1 MDKYDV
7 FISCKS
13 EDYAYA
19 EAIYS
24 FLRDN
29 GINAFLTSKE
39 LRKLGESEYRSAI
52 TSVLKEVT
60 HIIVFAS
67 KAEYVDSRWV
77 YYEWDWFVNAK
88 LKGFKQGNIVTVL
101 KDVAVESI
109 NADLWKYESLTFDNF
124 RDSII
129 RYVATEQSRQRLTE
143 KRLKQREQQKRLEMM
158 KQLEEQAVD
167 YKQAAY
173 GLDIKGHKLEDMERE
188 LGLQRVCPVCGSAV
202 KPGKA
207 YCGRCAWSM
216 SPIDGIADLAYLSSV
231 DREQLALHKRFIQ
244 PAASAPVAAAKHPAH
259 GMAKAMAVL
268 AAILA
273 VALAVCL
280 YQLDQRGTGSRKAE
294 RELREL
300 REERRQ
306 LEERQL
312 RESAL
317 DSLFADGPVLALNIK
332 VRDRGGDYGE
342 SIYAS
347 AATFI
352 THSAVLLSDQPVNG
366 DVYVKFISPDGLSIG
381 SDSPAGYS
389 YKQHVSLSPMTPLT
403 LESPGWGLDVPGN
416 WTAGDYRV
424 EYWYKGRCIGT
435 HSFRMD

>member
-67 KAEYVDSRWV
+67 RAEYVDSRWV

-143 KRLKQREQQKRLEMM
+143 KKLKQREQQKRNELM

-167 YKQAAY
+167 YRQAAY

-202 KPGKA
+202 KPGHT
-207 YCGRCAWSM
+207 YCGCCAWTM

-231 DREQLALHKRFIQ
+231 DREKLALHRRFTQ
-244 PAASAPVAAAKHPAH
+244 PAATGAPAQAAAGKRPAH
-259 GMAKAMAVL
+259 GMVKALALL
-268 AAILA
+268 AAIMA
-273 VALAVCL
+273 VALASCL
-280 YQLDQRGTGSRKAE
+280 YLLDQGIAVSRMAAQRLSE
-294 RELREL
+294 QREQHL
-300 REERRQ
+300 Q
-306 LEERQL
+306 LE
-312 RESAL
+312 SSL

-332 VRDRGGDYGE
+332 VRDRGGAYGE

-347 AATFI
+347 TATYI
-352 THSAVLLSDQPVNG
+352 THSAVLLSDEAVNG
-366 DVYVKFISPDGLSIG
+366 NIYVKFISPEGLSRG
-381 SDSPAGYS
+381 NDSPAGYS
-389 YKQHVSLSPMTPLT
+389 YTQHVSLSPMTPLT

-416 WTAGDYRV
+416 WTPGDYRV

-435 HSFRMD
+435 HCFRMN